1 MGQIVCVDANTG
13 VYRMYDSD
21 DCTGEVESELWASD
35 SIPEWT
41 LTDAVCDQAKP
52 CEEDKSQMGSHD
64 IITRPFTVF
73 DDRRRLLSEQEN
85 LSQKVNSLSV
95 VLIAALTLAVAML

>member
-52 CEEDKSQMGSHD
+52 CEEDY
-64 IITRPFTVF
+64 IVF
-73 DDRRRLLSEQEN
+73 DDEIHRRLLSEEEN
-85 LSQKVNSLSV
+85 SSQKVNSLSV
-95 VLIAALTLAVAML
+95 VLIAALTFAFALL